1 MVTLSDIAP
10 SLYCVQASSGVEN
23 LTCVVTSRFL
33 PFFLPSISPPHLSPR
48 VLSSFQLCISFF
60 LQGLFSRSPF
70 DCDAILFHGMQ
81 VILSPCRAPTL
92 RDLLLLSC
100 PCCQPSHYLLL
111 SWCFFAVSPLP
122 PSLLCSLSLWAHSL
136 APSIPTP
143 PPHPTLGDALRGR
156 RESERAHVSESVRV
170 CV

>member
-1 MVTLSDIAP
+1 M
-10 SLYCVQASSGVEN
+10 
-23 LTCVVTSRFL
+23 VTSR
-33 PFFLPSISPPHLSPR
+33 FLPSISPPHLSPC

-60 LQGLFSRSPF
+60 LPGLFSLSPF
-70 DCDAILFHGMQ
+70 DCDAILFYGAQ

-92 RDLLLLSC
+92 RDLLLLAC

-111 SWCFFAVSPLP
+111 SCCFFTVLPLP

-143 PPHPTLGDALRGR
+143 PPTLGDALRGR
-156 RESERAHVSESVRV
+156 RESERACVSESVRV